1 MPIRWHWCIAIAAG
15 LAAASPSFAQSPNQQ
30 AKCSSEAEQA
40 FTTHGYVINGVTRV
54 DPNGDTDVT
63 AVYQSHY
70 NPIASKCFLMLQTNG
85 VGHLNL
91 GVIDKILID
100 VTEDRV
106 YAEYTWMPQG
116 GKVVDIPPT
125 DCELMPSLTEHKRCN
140 SEAEFMAFVSHYME

>member
-70 NPIASKCFLMLQTNG
+70 NPIASKCFLLLQTNG
-85 VGHLNL
+85 VTSSQ
-91 GVIDKILID
+91 VF
-100 VTEDRV
+100 
-106 YAEYTWMPQG
+106 
-116 GKVVDIPPT
+116 
-125 DCELMPSLTEHKRCN
+125 SLTERK
-140 SEAEFMAFVSHYME
+140 EAHGPPR